1 MAICRL
7 YFFFLQIKGHELA
20 AAALVAAAEH
30 LVELQT
36 DALNG
41 GQQRLEA
48 DDHDV
53 AQNDDHDV
61 VGRAGQREDD
71 HHHAGMHDDERAHT
85 QEGDRVGK
93 VAQHRFQQFK
103 HALHQ
108 VVAHAARRLPR
119 LALDHRGQQLGK
131 QQQNQTGHHADD
143 LAETVLINMCRGT
156 SIKGLTGIKPING
169 DLLRPLLD
177 CSRTDILQYIQDNQL
192 GYRTDSTN
200 NSLDFVRNKIRHR
213 IIPVCKEINPAFLNV
228 IRENCETL
236 KETEQIYRYAIGQL
250 KTQVMEYQGEEILIH
265 IGKTLATPAPCT
277 LLYELLT
284 PFGFNKTQIRDIFH
298 SRDALSGKQ
307 FLSENYTLV
316 KGRTYWRMFCHTTQT
331 VTNIEIEKPGEYTI
345 NGQHYRFEIIPRTPD
360 FQIPDDSSIA
370 CLDADKLRFPLKIR
384 NWEKGDR
391 FCPLGMKKLQK
402 KISDFFTDQKF
413 SAKQKKD
420 CLLLLSGEHIAW
432 VIGYRPDERFKIIS
446 VTQNILK
453 ISVSDKPTV

>member
-1 MAICRL
+1 MRKIIEN
-7 YFFFLQIKGHELA
+7 FLEKYRIP
-20 AAALVAAAEH
+20 
-30 LVELQT
+30 T
-36 DALNG
+36 DAGFLIAVSG
-41 GQQRLEA
+41 GA
-48 DDHDV
+48 DSISLLHL
-53 AQNDDHDV
+53 
-61 VGRAGQREDD
+61 
-71 HHHAGMHDDERAHT
+71 
-85 QEGDRVGK
+85 
-93 VAQHRFQQFK
+93 FK
-103 HALHQ
+103 YMNLRIQALHCNFGLRGKESNMDEQ
-108 VVAHAARRLPR
+108 FVKRFCDSYGIPLSVKKFDTLGYARQNSLSIEMAARELRYNWFR
-119 LALDHRGQQLGK
+119 EMKEKKKMDYIV
-131 QQQNQTGHHADD
+131 TGHHADD

-250 KTQVMEYQGEEILIH
+250 KTQVMEHQGEEILIH

-284 PFGFNKTQIRDIFH
+284 PFGFNKTQIRDIFN

-331 VTNIEIEKPGEYTI
+331 VTNIEIPKPGEYTI
-345 NGQHYRFEIIPRTPD
+345 NDKHYRFEIIPRTPD

-370 CLDADKLRFPLKIR
+370 CLDADKLGFPLKIR

-402 KISDFFTDQKF
+402 KISDFFIDQKF
-413 SAKQKKD
+413 STKQKKD

-432 VIGYRPDERFKIIS
+432 VIGHRPDERFKIIS

-453 ISVSDKPTV
+453 ISVSDKTATQKT